1 MSEKKR
7 VLPPVV
13 YVLLVGIF
21 ISPLLLYQFL
31 GQFLGLFTF
40 AEYKVISMSPINLLF
55 FLFCILSAVFS
66 CLTLHKTVANY
77 KNEPTCI
84 IDTNRKLK
92 ILAKFNIIS
101 PISIG
106 IIQGA
111 IAWYYASSGK
121 TTFASF
127 GTTSPVVAIF
137 CFSLATV
144 FYFSLEFWKATLNT
158 FHSKEMKSLFLLLRE
173 TCLHCSLHL
182 LVFCCFF
189 FL

>member
-92 ILAKFNIIS
+92 
-101 PISIG
+101 
-106 IIQGA
+106 
-111 IAWYYASSGK
+111 
-121 TTFASF
+121 
-127 GTTSPVVAIF
+127 
-137 CFSLATV
+137 
-144 FYFSLEFWKATLNT
+144 NT
-158 FHSKEMKSLFLLLRE
+158 RKI
-173 TCLHCSLHL
+173 
-182 LVFCCFF
+182 
-189 FL
+189 